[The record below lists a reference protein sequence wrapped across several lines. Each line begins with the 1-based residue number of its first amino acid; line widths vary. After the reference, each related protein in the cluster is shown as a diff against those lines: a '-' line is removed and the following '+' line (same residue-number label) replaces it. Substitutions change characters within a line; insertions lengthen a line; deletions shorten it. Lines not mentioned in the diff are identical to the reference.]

1 MSEKLI
7 SVEEARGRI
16 LAGVMPL
23 GAEEIALPNS
33 AGRVLAKAI
42 TAARAQPPGAVSAM
56 DGYAVIAADLR
67 QTGAEL
73 EVVGSVGAG
82 DDPKFTL
89 KHGAAAR
96 IFTGALLPDGADAV
110 IAQEDAEKLEANRV
124 RINETATPGKHVRGA
139 GSDFNVGDTVLKPGR
154 LLDGR
159 DIALAAAMNA
169 ARISVRRA
177 PRVAILATGNELVP
191 LGAPMGRHQI
201 VASTGPALAAALVK
215 WGAEPIDLGIAADN
229 EAEIAH
235 KIAHG
240 RNADLLVTL
249 GGASVGDHDLVQKSL
264 QMLGFELGFWKI
276 AMKPG
281 KPLIFGRLDH
291 LPVIGLPGNPVSSLI
306 CALIFIRPLIHAM
319 LGRLTE
325 SGEPDIELP
334 SATGVL
340 AQDLPAN
347 GQRLDFLRGRI
358 ERREGAPPLIHVS
371 ARQDSNQLSVLAQ
384 ASCLVPRTPFAQ
396 ISKAGAPQ
404 RLIPLQGLF

>member
-7 SVEEARGRI
+7 SVEEACSRI
-16 LAGVMPL
+16 LAGVTPL
-23 GAEEIALPNS
+23 STEEIALPLS

-42 TAARAQPPGAVSAM
+42 TATRAQPPGAVSAM
-56 DGYAVIAADLR
+56 DGYAVIAADLA

-73 EVVGSVGAG
+73 DVVGSIGAG
-82 DDPKFTL
+82 DDPKFKLTR
-89 KHGAAAR
+89 GTASR

-110 IAQEDAEKLEANRV
+110 IAQEDAQPLEGKRV
-124 RINETATPGKHVRGA
+124 RFNETAAPGKHVRRA

-169 ARISVRRA
+169 ARISVRHR

-191 LGAPMGRHQI
+191 LGSSMGRHQI

-215 WGAEPIDLGIAADN
+215 WGAEPIDLGIAPD
-229 EAEIAH
+229 EETEIAQ

-249 GGASVGDHDLVQKSL
+249 GGASVGDHDLVQKAL
-264 QMLGFELGFWKI
+264 QTLSFELGFWKI

-319 LGRLTE
+319 LGRATE
-325 SGEPDIELP
+325 TGEPDIELP
-334 SATGVL
+334 SATGML

-347 GQRLDFLRGRI
+347 GQRLDFLRGRA
-358 ERREGAPPLIHVS
+358 ENREGGPPLIHVS
-371 ARQDSNQLSVLAQ
+371 TRQDSNQLSVLAQ
-384 ASCLVPRTPFAQ
+384 ASCLVPRTPFAPA
-396 ISKAGAPQ
+396 SKAGAPQ
-404 RLIPLQGLF
+404 RLIPLEGLF